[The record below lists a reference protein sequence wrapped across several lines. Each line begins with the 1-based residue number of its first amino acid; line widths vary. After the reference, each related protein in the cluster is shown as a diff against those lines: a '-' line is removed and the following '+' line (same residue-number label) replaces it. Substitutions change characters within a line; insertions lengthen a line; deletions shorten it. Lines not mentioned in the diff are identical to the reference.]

1 MFALVYDKGSTGVY
15 FSPRPNMWKS
25 QRCPGSPWVLKLP
38 TGGGVA
44 GEIDC
49 SALEVFSVRSAVY
62 FINTIT
68 EVCFFFHLPNW
79 QSQPR
84 QSQSAIKK
92 NNSYFFFS
100 PCSQNRWTSAS
111 NGVGSITTSAAA
123 ASLINTGIIQNTLP
137 VLQERR
143 SRGGWRG
150 GATKWA

>member
-49 SALEVFSVRSAVY
+49 SVLEVFSVRSAVY

-92 NNSYFFFS
+92 TILTFFFPPAHRIDELLLLMVS
-100 PCSQNRWTSAS
+100 VRLRRLLQQRAWLIRALYKTHYRYFRRD
-111 NGVGSITTSAAA
+111 GVG
-123 ASLINTGIIQNTLP
+123 
-137 VLQERR
+137 E
-143 SRGGWRG
+143 GGGG
-150 GATKWA
+150 GAMKWA